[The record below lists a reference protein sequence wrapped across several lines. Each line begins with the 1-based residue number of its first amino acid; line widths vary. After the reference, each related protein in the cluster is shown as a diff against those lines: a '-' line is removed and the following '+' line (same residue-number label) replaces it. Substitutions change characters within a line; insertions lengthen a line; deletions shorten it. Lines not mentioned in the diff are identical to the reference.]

1 MMHEQRWEKVCGDR
15 LRWLCPGISHLPY
28 LSTLREMDARPYPLS
43 TVGMAL
49 HMAATKVIR
58 IASVADK
65 PVTKTELAVDQP
77 ATVTRSENQYQVKAQ
92 PD

>member
-1 MMHEQRWEKVCGDR
+1 MTCRTCQDFERW
-15 LRWLCPGISHLPY
+15 
-28 LSTLREMDARPYPLS
+28 TLDPYPLS